1 MINIVYKTGMLVV
14 TVILYAI
21 PILTAC
27 SFIYD
32 WGRFFQVVL
41 IGASMTE
48 YYIQREIKY
57 RLPNESGA
65 ESEDNYDI

>member
-1 MINIVYKTGMLVV
+1 MIDIVYKTGKFVV
-14 TVILYAI
+14 TAILYTI

-32 WGRFFQVVL
+32 WGGFFQVVL

-48 YYIQREIKY
+48 YYSIDKVPTIIEKVKADV
-57 RLPNESGA
+57 E
-65 ESEDNYDI
+65 

>member
-1 MINIVYKTGMLVV
+1 MKYIVYIIGMLVV

-27 SFIYD
+27 SFIYN

-48 YYIQREIKY
+48 YCLQREMRWLFDKE
-57 RLPNESGA
+57 ES
-65 ESEDNYDI
+65 DNNDNK